1 MNVSCKDL
9 DRILERQDAA
19 ELAALEAHAAACDG
33 CREQL
38 ALEREISAAARGM
51 QRSWESPEL
60 WPRIRQRL
68 AAEPRPSES
77 RWSFSRIFEAWTLN
91 WQVAAATAALAMIV
105 VAGTWFVLMNNQP
118 EPPVIVEPKQPPT
131 KETAPTEVAK
141 DPEPTRTPEQER
153 ERRLLTEVALGE
165 VERAETNY
173 IRSIERLS
181 KLAAPKLQSA
191 DSPLL
196 ANYREKLLVLD
207 SAIAE
212 CRAQLDQNRFNA
224 HLRRELLVIYQM
236 KQATLTEVLQEE
248 VR

>member
-9 DRILERQDAA
+9 DRILQRQNAV
-19 ELAALEAHAAACDG
+19 ELAALATHATGCDA

-38 ALEREISAAARGM
+38 AVEREISAAARAM

-68 AAEPRPSES
+68 AVEPRPSAARWRSWLSFEG
-77 RWSFSRIFEAWTLN
+77 WSFN
-91 WQVAAATAALAMIV
+91 WQVATATAALALMAV
-105 VAGTWFVLMNNQP
+105 VSTWLVLGYQSPGPGP
-118 EPPVIVEPKQPPT
+118 EVGGPAVPP
-131 KETAPTEVAK
+131 EVH
-141 DPEPTRTPEQER
+141 QQ
-153 ERRLLTEVALGE
+153 RLLTEDALGE
-165 VERAETNY
+165 VQRAEAAY
-173 IRSIERLS
+173 IASIERLS

-212 CRAQLDQNRFNA
+212 CRAQLEQNRFNA
-224 HLRRELLVIYQM
+224 HLRRELLSIYQM
-236 KQATLTEVLQEE
+236 KQSTLAEVLQEE